1 MTNDQEFHAA
11 RQIVAFRLL
20 GLSVSSVAA
29 YCGVSESAV
38 KRTLL
43 KYGNVPPRGRG
54 HHWRGVFSISEETA
68 AQLRLP
74 PYIPHSVDGVLRIA
88 CNAPYMILTHDMPIT
103 IVDGKR
109 RPISGDD
116 PFYVDQGLDD

>member
-1 MTNDQEFHAA
+1 MTNDEFHAA
-11 RQIVAFRLL
+11 RQIIAFRLL
-20 GLSVSSVAA
+20 GLSVSSVSA
-29 YCGVSESAV
+29 YCGTTEAAV
-38 KRTLL
+38 KRRLL
-43 KYGNVPPRGRG
+43 KYGNVPTRGRG
-54 HHWRGVFSISEETA
+54 HHWRGAFSITEATEK
-68 AQLRLP
+68 QLRLP
-74 PYIPHSVDGVLRIA
+74 PYIPHAVSGVLRIT

>member
-1 MTNDQEFHAA
+1 MTNDEFHAA

-29 YCGVSESAV
+29 YCGTTEAAV

-54 HHWRGVFSISEETA
+54 HHWRGAFRITEATA
-68 AQLRLP
+68 KQLRLP
-74 PYIPHSVDGVLRIA
+74 LYIPRVVSAVLRIA
-88 CNAPYMILTHDMPIT
+88 CDAPYMILTRDMPIKF
-103 IVDGKR
+103 VDGKR

-116 PFYVDQGLDD
+116 PFFVDQGLDD